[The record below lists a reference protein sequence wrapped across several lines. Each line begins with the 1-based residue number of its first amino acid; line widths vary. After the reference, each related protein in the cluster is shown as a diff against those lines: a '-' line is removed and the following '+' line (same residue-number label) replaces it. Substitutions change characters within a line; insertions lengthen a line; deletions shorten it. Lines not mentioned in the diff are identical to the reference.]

1 MMEENE
7 KKNKPNTKQQVDF
20 PLLLLGFLLVIVGI
34 LIYIGYGYLRDDTPR
49 ATLDA
54 LGDSTTVVASE
65 EEADQP
71 LDEEAKAGKAKRQ
84 PEKTKE
90 KPAIAKPKPTANPA
104 PKKVTPAV
112 AIPAGKTITHQV
124 KAGETFTSIARRYN
138 LSKAVLKALNPQ
150 IKDEAKDMKSGVTQL
165 KVRVKALHTVG
176 PGDVLSK
183 VSSKYGVSK
192 ALIMAANGKTRDFA
206 SRGESLI
213 IPLDN

>member
-1 MMEENE
+1 MEENE
-7 KKNKPNTKQQVDF
+7 KKNKPATKQQVDF

-54 LGDSTTVVASE
+54 LGDSTTVIPSEEARLASE
-65 EEADQP
+65 EER
-71 LDEEAKAGKAKRQ
+71 ESGKTKRQ
-84 PEKTKE
+84 SEKAKE
-90 KPAIAKPKPTANPA
+90 KPSAAKPKLTANTT

-124 KAGETFTSIARRYN
+124 KAGETFNSIAKRYN

-150 IKDEAKDMKSGVTQL
+150 IKDEAKDMKSGVTKL
-165 KVRVKALHTVG
+165 KVRVKAVHTVG

-183 VSSKYGVSK
+183 VASKYGVSK
-192 ALIMAANGKTRDFA
+192 ALIMAANAKTRDFA
-206 SRGESLI
+206 SRGENLI
-213 IPLDN
+213 IPLDNKQ